1 MTLKTLQ
8 TDLETFFVEHILDA
22 MANLVPIGFLR
33 IWKIQYMIG
42 SVFSFSAIL
51 KPRRLVYSV
60 FFSIISSQLLLA
72 LQ

>member
-33 IWKIQYMIG
+33 I
-42 SVFSFSAIL
+42 
-51 KPRRLVYSV
+51 
-60 FFSIISSQLLLA
+60 
-72 LQ
+72 